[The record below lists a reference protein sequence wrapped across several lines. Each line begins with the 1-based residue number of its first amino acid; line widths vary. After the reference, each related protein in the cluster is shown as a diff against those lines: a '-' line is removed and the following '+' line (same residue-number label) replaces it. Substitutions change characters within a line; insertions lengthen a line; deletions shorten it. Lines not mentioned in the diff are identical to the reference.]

1 MNMEVEQESTMLQIK
16 GFLNSFFSSMILI
29 DSGSTHNMISAS
41 FAHKIE
47 HPLIPIKPC
56 SVWFPNNQSS
66 SITHRMLK
74 VLVNIQGVDT
84 LVDFEVWNEAR
95 YEMIL
100 GMGWL
105 NQVDAWIACKEE
117 VVHGKLQN
125 GRSFSIRGKR
135 SLPSIPMLSHLQ
147 MKRSVRKD
155 HQVFLIHLSEV
166 EKEIKVNEFNKGM
179 KVFLDEFKDVFPE
192 ELNELPPMR
201 EVDHASIDL
210 IVDAAPIAKAPYRH
224 SLAQNVE
231 LENQLKDLLSKGY
244 IRPSK
249 SPWGALVLFV
259 KKKDGLLRL
268 CVDYRG
274 LNKLTIK
281 NKFPLP
287 RIDNIFD
294 HLYRSKIFSK
304 IDLKSGYHQIRIKES
319 DIEKIGFRLH
329 LGHYEYVVMPFGLTN
344 APATFMTL
352 MNSLFHDHLGK
363 FVLVLIDDILIYSK
377 NVKEH
382 K

>member
-1 MNMEVEQESTMLQIK
+1 MLSKEDQEEHVKKGLCFKCHQARHHSFECPTFKRTLAIEVVQEEDDEEDCEPSNEEAPRIAAAIMNMEVEQESIVLQIK
-16 GFLNSFFSSMILI
+16 GFLNSSFSSMILI
-29 DSGSTHNMISAS
+29 DFGSTHNMISAS
-41 FAHKIE
+41 FDHKIG

-56 SVWFPNNQSS
+56 SIWFSNNQSS
-66 SITHRMLK
+66 SITHCMLK

-84 LVDFEVWNEAR
+84 LMDFEVWNGAR
-95 YEMIL
+95 YEVIL

-105 NQVDAWIACKEE
+105 NQVDAWIACKEG

-125 GRSFSIRGKR
+125 ERSFSIRGKR
-135 SLPSIPMLSHLQ
+135 SLPSIPMLSYLQ
-147 MKRSVRKD
+147 MKRCVRKD
-155 HQVFLIHLSEV
+155 HQIFLIHLSEV

-201 EVDHASIDL
+201 EVGHAIDL
-210 IVDAAPIAKAPYRH
+210 IADAAPIAKAPYCH

-231 LENQLKDLLSKGY
+231 LENQLKDLLSKRY

-249 SPWGALVLFV
+249 SPWGAPVLFV

-274 LNKLTIK
+274 LNKLTMK

-287 RIDNIFD
+287 R
-294 HLYRSKIFSK
+294 
-304 IDLKSGYHQIRIKES
+304 
-319 DIEKIGFRLH
+319 
-329 LGHYEYVVMPFGLTN
+329 V
-344 APATFMTL
+344 
-352 MNSLFHDHLGK
+352 
-363 FVLVLIDDILIYSK
+363 DDIF
-377 NVKEH
+377 
-382 K
+382 